1 MTAYPSPSRSAL
13 YNDPAEAYAQ
23 LVTAL
28 RAPQALSSDHAA
40 VERLVRDD
48 GREVLRLL
56 YQSWLDERS
65 ALEGVRDGVVG
76 VDDVERNHHRTATRP
91 LETVFGDVT
100 VCRDRVGAR
109 GVAALAPLDARL
121 NLHDDRF
128 SSGVREQVVEE
139 AVRGSFDAAVAAIS
153 ATTGASVVKRQ
164 AEELVLAAAVDFD
177 AFYGMQLGESSGK
190 TDDLLVLTADGK
202 GVVMRADGLRDATRL
217 AAQKGA
223 HKLKKRLSKGEK
235 KNRKR
240 MAEVAAVYDLT
251 PQPRS
256 AAEILGDLD
265 RKKPEKR
272 PRARNKRVWASLEKT
287 TTNVID
293 EMFAEAL
300 RRDPDRVRTWVVLVD
315 GNKTQIREIRA
326 AAKRVGVEITMI
338 LDLIHVIEY
347 LWAAAWDVFP
357 EGAVAAE
364 QWVRKHLTGVLR
376 GRAGIVA
383 AALRRQA
390 TCKKLA
396 KREGV
401 DKAAAYL
408 LAYRSMLRY
417 DEYLPA
423 GLPIATGVIEGACRH
438 LVKDRMDITGARWGL
453 EGAEAILKLRS
464 LSVSG
469 DMEAYWQ
476 FHRRQEFWRNHA
488 SRYADAEGTWLW
500 QEAA

>member
-1 MTAYPSPSRSAL
+1 MTAYPNLSPSAL
-13 YNDPAEAYAQ
+13 YNAPVEAFAQ
-23 LVTAL
+23 LMATL
-28 RAPQALSSDHAA
+28 RAAPALSSDHA
-40 VERLVRDD
+40 VIERLVRDE
-48 GREVLRLL
+48 GWEVLRLL

-65 ALEGVRDGVVG
+65 ALEEVRSVVG
-76 VDDVERNHHRTATRP
+76 ADDVERTHHRAATRP
-91 LETVFGDVT
+91 LETVFGEVT
-100 VCRDRVGAR
+100 VGRDRVGGR
-109 GVAALAPLDARL
+109 GVEALAPLDALL

-128 SSGVREQVVEE
+128 SSGVREHVVEE
-139 AVRGSFDAAVAAIS
+139 EVRGSFDAAVAAIS
-153 ATTGASVVKRQ
+153 ASTGASLAKRQ
-164 AEELVLAAAVDFD
+164 AEEIVLAAAVDFD
-177 AFYGMQLGESSGK
+177 AFYGMQLGESAGK
-190 TDDLLVLTADGK
+190 ADDLLVLTADGK
-202 GVVMRADGLRDATRL
+202 GVVMRTEGLRDATRL

-256 AAEILGDLD
+256 ELDILGDLD
-265 RKKPEKR
+265 RKRPEKR
-272 PRARNKRVWASLEKT
+272 PRARNKRVWASLEKS

-300 RRDPDRVRTWVVLVD
+300 RRDPNRVRTWVVLVD
-315 GNKTQIREIRA
+315 GNKTQIREIRTV
-326 AAKRVGVEITMI
+326 AKRLGVKITMI

-357 EGAVAAE
+357 EGAPAAE
-364 QWVRKHLTGVLR
+364 KWVRKHLTGVLR

-396 KREGV
+396 KRDGI
-401 DKAAAYL
+401 DKAATYL
-408 LAYRSMLRY
+408 LAYKAMLRY

-469 DMEAYWQ
+469 DMAAYWQ

-488 SRYADAEGTWLW
+488 SCYADAERTWLW